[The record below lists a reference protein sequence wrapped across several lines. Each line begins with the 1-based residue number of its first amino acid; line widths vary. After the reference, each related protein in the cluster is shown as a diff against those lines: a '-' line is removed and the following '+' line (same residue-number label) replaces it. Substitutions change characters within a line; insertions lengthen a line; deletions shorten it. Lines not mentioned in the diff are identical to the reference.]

1 MAAIVPHGL
10 DRGSRPTRPAA
21 SPRHTARSGPAG
33 APAERKTVK
42 KSYSQMLDEIEQLKK
57 RAEEVRRKEVDLVI
71 ARIKDLIAFY
81 GLTEED
87 LGFRKK
93 VVEKAATPPPPPPA
107 AAKKKRK
114 SRYTER
120 PLAGPPV
127 KR

>member
-1 MAAIVPHGL
+1 M
-10 DRGSRPTRPAA
+10 
-21 SPRHTARSGPAG
+21 
-33 APAERKTVK
+33 RKNQ

-57 RAEEVRRKEVDLVI
+57 RAEEVRRKEVELVI
-71 ARIKDLIAFY
+71 ARMKDLIAYY

-93 VVEKAATPPPPPPA
+93 VEKTATPPPSAPA
-107 AAKKKRK
+107 PAKKKRK

-120 PLAGPPV
+120 PLAGPPG

>member
-1 MAAIVPHGL
+1 
-10 DRGSRPTRPAA
+10 
-21 SPRHTARSGPAG
+21 
-33 APAERKTVK
+33 VK

>member
-1 MAAIVPHGL
+1 MKK
-10 DRGSRPTRPAA
+10 A
-21 SPRHTARSGPAG
+21 S
-33 APAERKTVK
+33 

-57 RAEEVRRKEVDLVI
+57 RAEEVRRKEVELVI
-71 ARIKDLIAFY
+71 ARIKDLITYY

-93 VVEKAATPPPPPPA
+93 VEKTAAPTPPA
-107 AAKKKRK
+107 APAPAKKKRK

-120 PLAGPPV
+120 PLAGPV

>member
-1 MAAIVPHGL
+1 M
-10 DRGSRPTRPAA
+10 
-21 SPRHTARSGPAG
+21 
-33 APAERKTVK
+33 K
-42 KSYSQMLDEIEQLKK
+42 KNYSQMLNEIEQLKK
-57 RAEEVRRKEVDLVI
+57 RAEEVRRKEVELVI
-71 ARIKDLIAFY
+71 ARIKDLITFY

>member
-1 MAAIVPHGL
+1 MK
-10 DRGSRPTRPAA
+10 
-21 SPRHTARSGPAG
+21 
-33 APAERKTVK
+33 KTQ

-57 RAEEVRRKEVDLVI
+57 RAEEVRRKEVELVI
-71 ARIKDLIAFY
+71 ARMKDLITYY

-93 VVEKAATPPPPPPA
+93 ALEKTATPPPPPAP
-107 AAKKKRK
+107 AKKKRK

-120 PLAGPPV
+120 PLAGPPG

>member
-1 MAAIVPHGL
+1 M
-10 DRGSRPTRPAA
+10 
-21 SPRHTARSGPAG
+21 
-33 APAERKTVK
+33 RKNQ

-57 RAEEVRRKEVDLVI
+57 RAEEVRRKEVELVI
-71 ARIKDLIAFY
+71 ARMKDLITYY

-93 VVEKAATPPPPPPA
+93 VVEKAATPPPPAPA
-107 AAKKKRK
+107 PAKKKRK

-120 PLAGPPV
+120 PLAGPPG